1 MAEQITFALTIDGQA
16 ATPELLANVASIEV
30 EEHAELADIMRL
42 RLAIAV
48 NPDGSDWTIL
58 ADDLFPRLTPLALS
72 VTVGTNPAEPLIE
85 AHVVEANA
93 RFGAPGASFLEVVAV
108 DATVLLNLD
117 EKVKAWPDMADSD
130 IASAIFSDHGLT
142 ADVESTQPSRQESDR
157 TTMQRG
163 TDMQFLRLLAAR
175 NGYECFVDVGSSGQS
190 TGHFRPPD
198 LQAQAQGVLSV
209 NMGESTNVRAFTA
222 RNEMLRP
229 TQAKAVSL
237 DAATGE
243 AQQSDVQQPERKALG
258 AQPAAPSDKPRTV
271 LLSGTG
277 LSQAGELQTY
287 AQSVVDAS
295 AWAIAA
301 EGELDAG
308 IYGGV
313 LRAKKPVAVR
323 GTGRQFSGTY
333 YVERVLTVFTPDG
346 VTQTFSLRR
355 NALGVTSQDTF
366 TDNRA
371 AAS

>member
-1 MAEQITFALTIDGQA
+1 MAEQITFTLTINGSA
-16 ATPELLANVASIEV
+16 ATRELLANVMSIEV
-30 EEHAELADIMRL
+30 EEHVELADIMRL

-48 NPDGSDWTIL
+48 NTDGSDWTIL

-72 VTVGTNPAEPLIE
+72 VTVGSNPAEPMIQ

-108 DATVLLNLD
+108 DPTVLLNLD
-117 EKVKAWPDMADSD
+117 EKVRAWPDMADSD
-130 IASAIFSDHGLT
+130 IASAIFGDHGLT
-142 ADVESTQPSRQESDR
+142 PDVESTEPSRQEADR
-157 TTMQRG
+157 TTIQRG
-163 TDMQFLRLLAAR
+163 TDMQFLRMLAAR
-175 NGYECFVDVGSSGQS
+175 NGFECFVDVGQGGQL

-198 LQAQAQGVLSV
+198 LQARAQGVLSV
-209 NMGESTNVRAFTA
+209 NMGESTNVRSFSA

-243 AQQSDVQQPERKALG
+243 AQESEAQEPERQTLG
-258 AQPAAPSDKPRTV
+258 EQTAAPSDRPRIV
-271 LLSGTG
+271 LLSQTG
-277 LSQAGELQTY
+277 LSQASELQTY

-295 AWAIAA
+295 AWAVTA

-313 LRAKKPVAVR
+313 LRAKKPIAVR

-346 VTQTFSLRR
+346 VAQTFSLRR

-366 TDNRA
+366 TDTRA